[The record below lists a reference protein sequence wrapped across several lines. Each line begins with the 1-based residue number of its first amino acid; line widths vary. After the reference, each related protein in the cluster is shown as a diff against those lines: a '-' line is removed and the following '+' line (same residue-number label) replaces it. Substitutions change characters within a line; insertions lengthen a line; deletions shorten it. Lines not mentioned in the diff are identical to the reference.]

1 MDEPMTPSPPAAAP
15 DPGPTMEQVLNDYT
29 AMREEMVSALAAALG
44 DRNWRESPNSPGL
57 RRSRVGGADPAAEQV
72 GLVAWSFE
80 GTYAVDDW
88 HGAARLVAEVGR
100 RHHFT
105 DGGIT
110 VDRPGDLEIFGVDGN
125 GGRYTFGMATN
136 TILTLRTGPHRWEHP
151 PEPADQQRN

>member
-1 MDEPMTPSPPAAAP
+1 MDEPMTPTPPAS
-15 DPGPTMEQVLNDYT
+15 PGSAPTMEQVLTDYT
-29 AMREEMVSALAAALG
+29 AMREEMVAALARALG
-44 DRNWRESPNSPGL
+44 ERAWRESPNSPGL

-72 GLVAWSFE
+72 GLVTWSFE

-110 VDRPGDLEIFGVDGN
+110 VDRPGDLEIFGVDAH

-151 PEPADQQRN
+151 PEPADQQRT